1 MKQTILIGFLSVSLF
16 SHAQS
21 LEKCEQK
28 FISGN
33 LSVLAAQY
41 NIDAAKARRF
51 QAGIWELPQL
61 SAEINA
67 LNPDAG
73 KIFDVGKTGQ
83 KSLQIDQLFYLG
95 NKKRLEKDYAN
106 ANVQLAELEF
116 RDLLRNLQFQ
126 LRSTYYKV
134 YFNKTQSE
142 QIRLQLNQ
150 LDSLI
155 ASFKIQVEKKNIA
168 TKDLLRLQSLYL
180 NLNNTYKEL
189 LSEQI
194 SNQSVLRLLCASD
207 SDILVSAPNTE
218 LSFFYNSR
226 KTLVLDSLYSLAQN
240 HRPDYLATLKSLEAD
255 NWYLQWQKSLTTPDL
270 RLGGTYDQRG
280 GAFHNQVGLTLSMPL
295 NIWNPNK
302 GKIMEAEFLLRQ
314 KQYLVEFE
322 KQQLN
327 NDIKTSFQNYVLATE
342 NLKMLDGIDLTNYL
356 SVFNGYVSNFQKRNI
371 SLLEFIDFME
381 SFNTTISQFNQI
393 RLQYINACLQLNTS
407 INLPILK

>member
-61 SAEINA
+61 SAESNA